1 MFEAESRRREALAEK
16 AEAEKILQVK
26 AAEAEAESKYL
37 SGLGVVSF
45 SHSKI

>member
-1 MFEAESRRREALAEK
+1 MHSVAAQRMREAAKEK

-37 SGLGVVSF
+37 V
-45 SHSKI
+45 